1 VHPVTL
7 SVVIPCYNEATLED
21 CVNGVLSIEDDTL
34 ALEVIIVDDGS
45 TDGSL
50 QVAEG
55 LANRVPGIVV
65 LRHEMNQGKGAA
77 LRTGLKAATGEFVA
91 IQDAD
96 LEYDPADLKRLLT
109 PLTSGDADVVIGS
122 RFISAGLHRVLYF
135 WHFVGNRVLTT
146 LSNMLTDLNLTDMES
161 GYKVFRREVVQ
172 SLHIEENRFGVE
184 AELVAK
190 IAQMRLRIYEMGV
203 SYRGRTYAEGKK
215 ISMKDAWR
223 TLYCILKYNL
233 HKVPVAIQFLFY
245 TFIGGVAAL
254 VNLLI
259 FLSLRR
265 ADATMAASTLTAF
278 FVAAAVNYYL
288 SVKLLFRQKARWTT
302 WTELAAF
309 VGVVVTVAM
318 VDLFC
323 TRFFIGIGLA
333 DGAAKIASTGIGLVL
348 NFTGRKYVVFPEKSN
363 PDWKPQNIG

>member
-1 VHPVTL
+1 VNPVTL
-7 SVVIPCYNEATLED
+7 SVVIPCYNEAALED

-50 QVAEG
+50 QVAEE

-65 LRHEMNQGKGAA
+65 LRHERNQGKGAA
-77 LRTGLKAATGEFVA
+77 LRTGLEAATGEFVA
-91 IQDAD
+91 VQDAD
-96 LEYDPADLKRLLT
+96 LEYDPADLRRLLT
-109 PLTSGDADVVIGS
+109 PLTRGEADVVIGS
-122 RFISAGLHRVLYF
+122 RFISAGFHRVLYF

-146 LSNMLTDLNLTDMES
+146 LSNMLTDLNLTDMEC

-172 SLHIEENRFGVE
+172 NLHIEENRFGVE

-190 IAQMRLRIYEMGV
+190 IARMRLRIYEMGV
-203 SYRGRTYAEGKK
+203 SYRGRTYTGEKQL
-215 ISMKDAWR
+215 AWR

-245 TFIGGVAAL
+245 TLIGGVAAL

-259 FLSLRR
+259 FLSMRR
-265 ADATMAASTLTAF
+265 ADAPVAASTLTAF

-323 TRFFIGIGLA
+323 TRFFIGIGFA